1 MLQVIRALEL
11 PAEEDLL
18 PNTIYLTPEYSE
30 DGSLDHRLAIT
41 VTGTNAQ
48 VFRSS
53 LESWEV
59 ANMIADAVV
68 KINEG
73 PNGNDGLD
81 QLKAAVPV
89 LATRLDNKDQ
99 EIANING
106 VILGETGVAA
116 AHTRIDV
123 LRDNLDAAVI
133 ASGGS
138 STTYTDTKH
147 AEALAGIAAVQ
158 AELNVTQAGVGLNAA
173 GQFVARGVYDETVNP
188 TGAHFIGTSSSIIGA
203 VNALDTVIAAIE
215 TEIYS
220 VIHPELGNLASDI
233 STEIGQR
240 TGEDAN
246 IRGEIAVHVG
256 DLETA
261 DQNLQAQITGHSDE
275 LAGINATIAAMG
287 GSLGSGLSEL
297 DTRVTTAEADI
308 GALETGLAATNA
320 TVAANAAAATTYTNT
335 KHAEAL
341 AYANNAVA
349 TAVGALD
356 LSNSAVYAADIAA
369 RDALTLTKN
378 TFVMVADATA
388 DATVD
393 TGAALYFYNLAT
405 TSYVKVA
412 EYESM
417 DLFPNQAVL
426 QDLSDVGGQLYY
438 KGAAVATVHNTVNE
452 W

>member
-30 DGSLDHRLAIT
+30 DGSLDHFLSIT
-41 VTGTNAQ
+41 VTGTNA
-48 VFRSS
+48 
-53 LESWEV
+53 EV
-59 ANMIADAVV
+59 YRTTVASTDVQDWISTAVAE
-68 KINEG
+68 INDG
-73 PNGNDGLD
+73 PNGDDGLN
-81 QLKAAVPV
+81 QLKTVSSV
-89 LATRLDNKDQ
+89 TVTRMDQKDQ
-99 EIANING
+99 EIADING
-106 VILGETGVAA
+106 VILGEMGVEA
-116 AHTRIDV
+116 AHTRIDN
-123 LRDNLDAAVI
+123 LRDDLDAAVI
-133 ASGGS
+133 AAGGN
-138 STTYTDTKH
+138 STTYTDTKF
-147 AEALAGIAAVQ
+147 AEAQAGIAAVQ
-158 AELNVTQAGVGLNAA
+158 AELDATQTGVGLNAA
-173 GQFVARGVYDETVNP
+173 GQFIARGVYDETVNP
-188 TGAHFIGTSSSIIGA
+188 TGAHFIGTSSSVIGA
-203 VNALDTVIAAIE
+203 VNTLDTVIAAIK
-215 TEIYS
+215 TDIDNN
-220 VIHPELGNLASDI
+220 IHPELGNLASDI
-233 STEIGQR
+233 STETGQR
-240 TGEDAN
+240 IGEDAN

-256 DLETA
+256 DLEAA
-261 DQNLQAQITGHSDE
+261 DQNLQAQITGHSGE

-287 GSLGSGLSEL
+287 NGLGSGLSAL

-308 GALETGLAATNA
+308 NALETGLAATNA
-320 TVAANAAAATTYTNT
+320 TVTANAAAASTYTNT

-341 AYANNAVA
+341 AYADSAVSNAVA
-349 TAVGALD
+349 ALD
-356 LSNSAVYAADIAA
+356 LSNSAVYAANIAA

-378 TFVMVADATA
+378 SFVMVADASA
-388 DATVD
+388 DATVE

>member
-18 PNTIYLTPEYSE
+18 PNTIYLTPEYSK

-59 ANMIADAVV
+59 ANMIANAVV
-68 KINEG
+68 AINKG

-89 LATRLDNKDQ
+89 LATRLDDKDQ

-106 VILGETGVAA
+106 VILGGTGVAA

-123 LRDNLDAAVI
+123 LRGDLDTASAA
-133 ASGGS
+133 
-138 STTYTDTKH
+138 T
-147 AEALAGIAAVQ
+147 
-158 AELNVTQAGVGLNAA
+158 NAA
-173 GQFVARGVYDETVNP
+173 A
-188 TGAHFIGTSSSIIGA
+188 GT
-203 VNALDTVIAAIE
+203 
-215 TEIYS
+215 
-220 VIHPELGNLASDI
+220 LA
-233 STEIGQR
+233 
-240 TGEDAN
+240 
-246 IRGEIAVHVG
+246 
-256 DLETA
+256 
-261 DQNLQAQITGHSDE
+261 
-275 LAGINATIAAMG
+275 
-287 GSLGSGLSEL
+287 
-297 DTRVTTAEADI
+297 TRVTTAEADI

-349 TAVGALD
+349 MAVGALD
-356 LSNSAVYAADIAA
+356 LSNSAVYAANIAA
-369 RDALTLTKN
+369 RNALTLTKN

-426 QDLSDVGGQLYY
+426 QGLSDVGGRLYY

>member
-68 KINEG
+68 EINEG

-89 LATRLDNKDQ
+89 LATRLDDKDQ

-106 VILGETGVAA
+106 VILGGTGVAA

-123 LRDNLDAAVI
+123 LRDDLDAAVI

-158 AELNVTQAGVGLNAA
+158 AELDVTQAGVGLNAA
-173 GQFVARGVYDETVNP
+173 GQFVARGVYDETENP
-188 TGAHFIGTSSSIIGA
+188 TGAYFIGTSSSVIGA
-203 VNALDTVIAAIE
+203 VNALDTVIAAIK
-215 TEIYS
+215 TDIDNN
-220 VIHPELGNLASDI
+220 IHNQLGNLASDL
-233 STEIGQR
+233 STETGQR
-240 TGEDAN
+240 IGEVAN

-256 DLETA
+256 DLENT
-261 DQNLQAQITGHSDE
+261 DQNLQAQIDSHSTE
-275 LAGINATIAAMG
+275 LAGIYGTIDAVAN
-287 GSLGSGLSEL
+287 SLSNGLSAL

-308 GALETGLAATNA
+308 NALETGLAATNA

-349 TAVGALD
+349 MAVGALD
-356 LSNSAVYAADIAA
+356 LSSSAVYAADIAA

-412 EYESM
+412 EYENM

-426 QDLSDVGGQLYY
+426 QGLSDVGGQLYY